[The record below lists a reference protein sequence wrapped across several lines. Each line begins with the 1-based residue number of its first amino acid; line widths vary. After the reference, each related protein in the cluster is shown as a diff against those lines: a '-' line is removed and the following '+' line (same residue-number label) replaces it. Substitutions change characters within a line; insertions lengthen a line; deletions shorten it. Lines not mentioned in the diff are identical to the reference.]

1 MLIRIARKLK
11 QRKRTRNI
19 IGNKGKANQ
28 KTIKEYL
35 VSIWLCKVDVSTS
48 DNVSSTK
55 FFFSVPVFRGSCG
68 GGGFLGNDDADDA
81 IKT

>member
-1 MLIRIARKLK
+1 M
-11 QRKRTRNI
+11 
-19 IGNKGKANQ
+19 IGNSGKVNQ
-28 KTIKEYL
+28 KTKKEYL
-35 VSIWLCKVDVSTS
+35 VSISLCKVDVSNS

-55 FFFSVPVFRGSCG
+55 FLSSALYVPVFRGSCG